1 MINSFTHYLKTTI
14 EFGNG
19 KRFEI
24 KNLIEEKNAKK
35 VLLVCDPTVYKLGI
49 ANDIIASVE
58 EAGASAVAFTEVEPD
73 PRVADMRAPT
83 PSAAAELAVPDANE
97 LQYALSALKNRMFL
111 NVSSGIADRRSRLE
125 YLTSK
130 GALKSPDEMLS
141 NRSQRLDTAFSK
153 MLSSYENRI
162 GGKKV
167 EFISAATALS
177 KLDPM
182 SVLMRGFAFV
192 SDKNGKNV
200 YSSQALAKGDKINVR
215 FHDGSAVCE
224 VKEITQ

>member
-73 PRVADMRAPT
+73 PRVATVD
-83 PSAAAELAVPDANE
+83 
-97 LQYALSALKNRMFL
+97 KC
-111 NVSSGIADRRSRLE
+111 
-125 YLTSK
+125 
-130 GALKSPDEMLS
+130 GALCKAE
-141 NRSQRLDTAFSK
+141 K
-153 MLSSYENRI
+153 MRPCYRCRRR
-162 GGKKV
+162 
-167 EFISAATALS
+167 
-177 KLDPM
+177 KLHGY
-182 SVLMRGFAFV
+182 SEGCRNSCHKRG
-192 SDKNGKNV
+192 
-200 YSSQALAKGDKINVR
+200 
-215 FHDGSAVCE
+215 
-224 VKEITQ
+224 